1 MISLVEQNGASKWNY
16 ISSFLPGRIGKQCR
30 ERWCNHLSP
39 CINKSPWSEEEEM
52 LLLMLHHKYGN
63 KWSLISQVLTGRT
76 DNTIKNHW
84 NSAMKKKVD
93 VIEQRCKE
101 ILNEFNY
108 NCTYMYDIPHDVIEL
123 LTKKIELQ
131 MKKVKDEKMKIYET
145 FKRMKLDKCGNGL
158 CNNNDIEYNNM
169 SSMKIRKAL
178 GFRTHSKKCKK
189 RGRKKGMKHERSCC
203 SNSNNTSNNI
213 EVVKGIIDTVNESNK
228 DNSNNNNNNEL
239 GMNSAFKH
247 YGHTETPDVY
257 YGKNCVCV
265 FNGINKEEA
274 MPKKLEFSSL
284 NKKPVKIIC
293 ENTSAESSNCVNGN
307 NNKNNNEENENEDNK
322 STIRKNLEDMF
333 IKTIEQNC

>member
-1 MISLVEQNGASKWNY
+1 
-16 ISSFLPGRIGKQCR
+16 
-30 ERWCNHLSP
+30 
-39 CINKSPWSEEEEM
+39 M

-108 NCTYMYDIPHDVIEL
+108 NCTYIYDIPHEVIEL
-123 LTKKIELQ
+123 LTKKIEFQ

-145 FKRMKLDKCGNGL
+145 FKRMKLDKCGNSI
-158 CNNNDIEYNNM
+158 CNNDIEHNM
-169 SSMKIRKAL
+169 SSIKIRKAL

-203 SNSNNTSNNI
+203 NSSI
-213 EVVKGIIDTVNESNK
+213 GIVKSIDTVIEVNK
-228 DNSNNNNNNEL
+228 DNHNNEV

-247 YGHTETPDVY
+247 YGNTETFGNTPDAY
-257 YGKNCVCV
+257 RKNCVCLL
-265 FNGINKEEA
+265 NGIHKEEA

-293 ENTSAESSNCVNGN
+293 ENTSAESSNWV
-307 NNKNNNEENENEDNK
+307 NNNEENEENK

-333 IKTIEQNC
+333 IKTIEHNC

>member
-1 MISLVEQNGASKWNY
+1 
-16 ISSFLPGRIGKQCR
+16 
-30 ERWCNHLSP
+30 
-39 CINKSPWSEEEEM
+39 
-52 LLLMLHHKYGN
+52 
-63 KWSLISQVLTGRT
+63 
-76 DNTIKNHW
+76 
-84 NSAMKKKVD
+84 
-93 VIEQRCKE
+93 
-101 ILNEFNY
+101 
-108 NCTYMYDIPHDVIEL
+108 
-123 LTKKIELQ
+123 
-131 MKKVKDEKMKIYET
+131 
-145 FKRMKLDKCGNGL
+145 
-158 CNNNDIEYNNM
+158 
-169 SSMKIRKAL
+169 
-178 GFRTHSKKCKK
+178 
-189 RGRKKGMKHERSCC
+189 MKHERSCC